1 MVDFGIHLTS
11 LPDQEAGQSP
21 RELLDQHEEGRM
33 SNDEDRTRR
42 VAGAYTQ
49 G

>member
-1 MVDFGIHLTS
+1 MYRYDGS
-11 LPDQEAGQSP
+11 C
-21 RELLDQHEEGRM
+21 EEGRM